1 MAWETTHSLTVLN
14 AKGTNSVFKLQQ
26 DLGSAPGS
34 VKKLAIN
41 KEPEVNFAFS
51 TDFGEGVLSMWV
63 TLNLVNNYDGDLLSE
78 FSTNPETD
86 FRLLIEIDGDELF
99 RGFLDFKWN
108 DEDVQP
114 DTNSMFEFQATFANG
129 FHGSAE
135 KDMSDIQDAID
146 ASSNTL
152 HSYQTSDNLGS
163 LPMCDF
169 WGEFIFQNI
178 CGYDTDDLIVS
189 HDWEAENWNGAGAGN
204 PQFRQLFINPYL
216 SSDIETRADYFKAIC
231 RAFTMNAG
239 YSWKTGKP
247 IVQDLRKGK
256 SGDYTGDKLTKVS
269 SGYRTLVN
277 SFALDEQTGLK
288 FTYKKTKRRAKEVN
302 SAVTTLNGAE
312 TIQYSAASNLTVF
325 TAAEILPVVVYFD
338 TSKSAEATAGGAKNG
353 ISVLG
358 VSVLT
363 NSGGFKGHYST
374 SPTAVHSL
382 YKATAISLASYSK
395 MIFSYDYKGELNDL
409 IDPMLPIKIGDDRYR
424 ACKGRLKTVS
434 MVTKLDQATLISE
447 DYTNVHIV

>member
-1 MAWETTHSLTVLN
+1 MAWETTHSITAPN

-34 VKKLAIN
+34 VKKLAIS

-63 TLNLVNNYDGDLLSE
+63 TLNLINNFDGDLISE
-78 FSTNPETD
+78 FSSNPETD

-99 RGFLDFKWN
+99 RGFLDFEWN
-108 DEDVQP
+108 DEEVQP
-114 DTNSMFEFQATFANG
+114 ATNSLFEFQVTFANG
-129 FHGSAE
+129 FHGSGE
-135 KDMSDIQDAID
+135 KDMSDIQSAID
-146 ASSNTL
+146 ASSNAL
-152 HSYQTSDNLGS
+152 HSYQTSDDLGS

-204 PQFRQLFINPYL
+204 PQFRQLFINPYI
-216 SSDIETRADYFKAIC
+216 SSALETRADFFKVVC
-231 RAFTMNAG
+231 RAFNMNAG

-247 IVQDLRKGK
+247 IIQDLRKGNA
-256 SGDYTGDKLTKVS
+256 GDYTGDKLTKVS

-277 SFALDEQTGLK
+277 NFSLSEQTGLK
-288 FTYKKTKRRAKEVN
+288 FIFNKPKRRPKTVN
-302 SAVTTLNGAE
+302 SAVTSLDSAE
-312 TIQYSAASNLTVF
+312 NIQYAASSDFVVF
-325 TAAEILPVVVYFD
+325 TQPEPLPIIIYFD
-338 TSKSAEATAGGAKNG
+338 TTQSAEAGTGSQNG

-358 VSVLT
+358 VSILT
-363 NSGGFKGHYST
+363 NSGGFKGHYSV

-434 MVTKLDQATLISE
+434 MVTKLDSTTLIVE
-447 DYTNVHIV
+447 DYTNVNVV